1 MLWQDEPLSPS
12 SLPGAG
18 CPTQGPQTAPGASDG
33 TAAPGTPDLY
43 AVPSLPDKAP
53 GVYEVLGP
61 GTVLRRVVELALRTG
76 SDAGELTNMR
86 KAIVSKQPIAK
97 LEAALELHKCSDCAK
112 NIPLNDKRIC
122 DIYESVIGALC
133 IDGGIETARGFVLKT
148 VGEAVKSHPGYR
160 DYKSEVNERFSDYR
174 YCVVRESDGVVE
186 VELVAGGRT
195 VASGTGA
202 SKKQAEISC
211 AKNALEGLK
220 SV

>member
-1 MLWQDEPLSPS
+1 MNIERAEEITGYVFKDKSVIKAALTHPSVTALTGEPNYDRLEFLGDSILGAVVS
-12 SLPGAG
+12 ERLYSLYP
-18 CPTQGPQTAPGASDG
+18 
-33 TAAPGTPDLY
+33 
-43 AVPSLPDKAP
+43 
-53 GVYEVLGP
+53 
-61 GTVLRRVVELALRTG
+61 G

-133 IDGGIETARGFVLKT
+133 IDGSIETARGFVLKT

-202 SKKQAEISC
+202 SKKQAEINC
-211 AKNALEGLK
+211 AKNAIEGLK
-220 SV
+220 

>member
-1 MLWQDEPLSPS
+1 MNIERAEEITGYVFKDKSVIKAALTHPS
-12 SLPGAG
+12 VTALTGVPNYDRLEFLGDSILGAVVSERLYSLYP
-18 CPTQGPQTAPGASDG
+18 
-33 TAAPGTPDLY
+33 
-43 AVPSLPDKAP
+43 
-53 GVYEVLGP
+53 
-61 GTVLRRVVELALRTG
+61 G

-133 IDGGIETARGFVLKT
+133 IDGGIETARGFVLET

-174 YCVVRESDGVVE
+174 YCVVREADGVVE

-202 SKKQAEISC
+202 SKKQAEINC
-211 AKNALEGLK
+211 AKNAIEGLK
-220 SV
+220 

>member
-1 MLWQDEPLSPS
+1 MNIERAEEITGYVFKDKSVIKAALTHPS
-12 SLPGAG
+12 VTALTGVPNYDRLEFLGDSILGAVVSERLYSLYP
-18 CPTQGPQTAPGASDG
+18 
-33 TAAPGTPDLY
+33 
-43 AVPSLPDKAP
+43 
-53 GVYEVLGP
+53 
-61 GTVLRRVVELALRTG
+61 G

-174 YCVVRESDGVVE
+174 YCVVREADGVVE

-202 SKKQAEISC
+202 SKKQAEINC
-211 AKNALEGLK
+211 AKNAIEGLK
-220 SV
+220 

>member
-1 MLWQDEPLSPS
+1 MNIERAEEIT
-12 SLPGAG
+12 G
-18 CPTQGPQTAPGASDG
+18 
-33 TAAPGTPDLY
+33 Y
-43 AVPSLPDKAP
+43 VFKDKAVIKAALTHP
-53 GVYEVLGP
+53 SVTALTGVPNYDRLEFLGDSIL
-61 GTVLRRVVELALRTG
+61 GAVVSERLYSLYPG

-133 IDGGIETARGFVLKT
+133 IDGGIETARRFVLKT

-174 YCVVRESDGVVE
+174 YCVVREADGVVE

-202 SKKQAEISC
+202 SKKQAEINC
-211 AKNALEGLK
+211 AKNAIEGLK
-220 SV
+220 

>member
-1 MLWQDEPLSPS
+1 MNIERAEEIT
-12 SLPGAG
+12 G
-18 CPTQGPQTAPGASDG
+18 
-33 TAAPGTPDLY
+33 Y
-43 AVPSLPDKAP
+43 VFKDKAVIKAALTHP
-53 GVYEVLGP
+53 SVTALTGVPNYDRLEFLGDSIL
-61 GTVLRRVVELALRTG
+61 GAVVSERLYSLYPG

-160 DYKSEVNERFSDYR
+160 DYKAEVNERFSDYR
-174 YCVVRESDGVVE
+174 YCVVREADGVVE

-202 SKKQAEISC
+202 SKKQAEINC
-211 AKNALEGLK
+211 AKNAIEGLK
-220 SV
+220 

>member
-1 MLWQDEPLSPS
+1 MNIERAEEIT
-12 SLPGAG
+12 G
-18 CPTQGPQTAPGASDG
+18 
-33 TAAPGTPDLY
+33 Y
-43 AVPSLPDKAP
+43 VFKDKAVIKAALTHP
-53 GVYEVLGP
+53 SVTALTGVPNYDRLEFLGDSIL
-61 GTVLRRVVELALRTG
+61 GAVVSERLYSLYPG

-160 DYKSEVNERFSDYR
+160 DYKSEVNERFSDYH
-174 YCVVRESDGVVE
+174 YCVVREADGVVE

-202 SKKQAEISC
+202 SKKQAEINC
-211 AKNALEGLK
+211 AKNAIEGLK
-220 SV
+220 

>member
-1 MLWQDEPLSPS
+1 MNIERAEEITEYVFKDKSVIKAALTHPS
-12 SLPGAG
+12 VTALTGVPNYDRLEFLGDSILGAVVSERLYSLYP
-18 CPTQGPQTAPGASDG
+18 
-33 TAAPGTPDLY
+33 
-43 AVPSLPDKAP
+43 
-53 GVYEVLGP
+53 
-61 GTVLRRVVELALRTG
+61 G

-174 YCVVRESDGVVE
+174 YCVVREADGVVE

-202 SKKQAEISC
+202 SKKQAEINC
-211 AKNALEGLK
+211 AKNAIEGLK
-220 SV
+220 

>member
-1 MLWQDEPLSPS
+1 MNIERAEEIT
-12 SLPGAG
+12 G
-18 CPTQGPQTAPGASDG
+18 
-33 TAAPGTPDLY
+33 Y
-43 AVPSLPDKAP
+43 VFKDKAVIKAALTHP
-53 GVYEVLGP
+53 SVTALTGVPNYDRLEFLGDSIL
-61 GTVLRRVVELALRTG
+61 GAVVSERLYSLYPG

-174 YCVVRESDGVVE
+174 YCVVREADGVVE

-202 SKKQAEISC
+202 SKKQAEINC
-211 AKNALEGLK
+211 AKNAIEGLK
-220 SV
+220 

>member
-1 MLWQDEPLSPS
+1 MNIERAEEITGYMFKDKSVIKAALTHPS
-12 SLPGAG
+12 VTALTGVPNYDRLEFLGDSILGAVVSERLYSLYP
-18 CPTQGPQTAPGASDG
+18 
-33 TAAPGTPDLY
+33 
-43 AVPSLPDKAP
+43 
-53 GVYEVLGP
+53 
-61 GTVLRRVVELALRTG
+61 G

-174 YCVVRESDGVVE
+174 YCVVREADGVVE

-202 SKKQAEISC
+202 SKKQAEINC
-211 AKNALEGLK
+211 AKNAIEGLK
-220 SV
+220 

>member
-1 MLWQDEPLSPS
+1 MNIERAEEITGYVFKDKSVIKAALTHPS
-12 SLPGAG
+12 VTALTGAPNYDRLEFLGDSILGAVVSERLYSLYP
-18 CPTQGPQTAPGASDG
+18 
-33 TAAPGTPDLY
+33 
-43 AVPSLPDKAP
+43 V
-53 GVYEVLGP
+53 
-61 GTVLRRVVELALRTG
+61 

-174 YCVVRESDGVVE
+174 YCVVREADGVVE

-202 SKKQAEISC
+202 SKKQAEINC
-211 AKNALEGLK
+211 AKNAIEGLK
-220 SV
+220 

>member
-1 MLWQDEPLSPS
+1 MNIERAEEITGYVFKDKSVIKAALTHPS
-12 SLPGAG
+12 VTALTGAPNYDRLEFLGDSILGAVVSERLYSLYP
-18 CPTQGPQTAPGASDG
+18 
-33 TAAPGTPDLY
+33 
-43 AVPSLPDKAP
+43 
-53 GVYEVLGP
+53 
-61 GTVLRRVVELALRTG
+61 G

-202 SKKQAEISC
+202 SKKQAEINC
-211 AKNALEGLK
+211 TKNAIEGLK
-220 SV
+220 

>member
-1 MLWQDEPLSPS
+1 MNIERAEEIT
-12 SLPGAG
+12 G
-18 CPTQGPQTAPGASDG
+18 
-33 TAAPGTPDLY
+33 Y
-43 AVPSLPDKAP
+43 VFKDKAVIKAALTHP
-53 GVYEVLGP
+53 SVTALTGVPNYDRLEFLGDSIL
-61 GTVLRRVVELALRTG
+61 GAVVSERLYSLYPG

-148 VGEAVKSHPGYR
+148 VGKAVKSHPGYR

-174 YCVVRESDGVVE
+174 YCVVREADGVVE

-202 SKKQAEISC
+202 SKKQAEINC
-211 AKNALEGLK
+211 AKNAIEGLK
-220 SV
+220 

>member
-1 MLWQDEPLSPS
+1 MNIERAEEITGYVFKDKSVIKAALTHPS
-12 SLPGAG
+12 VTALTGAPNYDRLEFLGDSILGVVVSERLYSLYP
-18 CPTQGPQTAPGASDG
+18 
-33 TAAPGTPDLY
+33 
-43 AVPSLPDKAP
+43 
-53 GVYEVLGP
+53 
-61 GTVLRRVVELALRTG
+61 G

-174 YCVVRESDGVVE
+174 YCVVREADGVVE

-195 VASGTGA
+195 VASGTGS
-202 SKKQAEISC
+202 SKKQAEINC
-211 AKNALEGLK
+211 AKNAIEGLK
-220 SV
+220 QV

>member
-1 MLWQDEPLSPS
+1 MVSERLY
-12 SLPGAG
+12 SLYP
-18 CPTQGPQTAPGASDG
+18 
-33 TAAPGTPDLY
+33 
-43 AVPSLPDKAP
+43 
-53 GVYEVLGP
+53 
-61 GTVLRRVVELALRTG
+61 G

-174 YCVVRESDGVVE
+174 YCVVRESDGVGE

-202 SKKQAEISC
+202 SKKQAEINC
-211 AKNALEGLK
+211 AKNAIEGLK
-220 SV
+220 

>member
-1 MLWQDEPLSPS
+1 MNIERAEEITEYVFKDKSVIKAALTHPS
-12 SLPGAG
+12 VTALTGVPNYDRLEFLGDSILGAVVSERLYSLYP
-18 CPTQGPQTAPGASDG
+18 
-33 TAAPGTPDLY
+33 
-43 AVPSLPDKAP
+43 
-53 GVYEVLGP
+53 
-61 GTVLRRVVELALRTG
+61 G

-202 SKKQAEISC
+202 SKKQAEINC
-211 AKNALEGLK
+211 AKNAIEGLK
-220 SV
+220 

>member
-1 MLWQDEPLSPS
+1 MNIERAEEITGYVFKDKSVIKAALTHPS
-12 SLPGAG
+12 
-18 CPTQGPQTAPGASDG
+18 
-33 TAAPGTPDLY
+33 
-43 AVPSLPDKAP
+43 V
-53 GVYEVLGP
+53 
-61 GTVLRRVVELALRTG
+61 TVLTGAPNYDRLEFLGDSILGAVVSERLYSLYPG

-202 SKKQAEISC
+202 SKKQAEINC
-211 AKNALEGLK
+211 AKNAIEGLK
-220 SV
+220 

>member
-1 MLWQDEPLSPS
+1 MNIERAEEIT
-12 SLPGAG
+12 G
-18 CPTQGPQTAPGASDG
+18 
-33 TAAPGTPDLY
+33 Y
-43 AVPSLPDKAP
+43 VFKDKAVIKAALTHP
-53 GVYEVLGP
+53 SVTALTGVPNYDRLEFLGDSIL
-61 GTVLRRVVELALRTG
+61 GAVVSERLYSLYPG

-174 YCVVRESDGVVE
+174 YCVVREADGIVE

-202 SKKQAEISC
+202 SKKQAEINC
-211 AKNALEGLK
+211 AKNAIEGLK
-220 SV
+220 

>member
-1 MLWQDEPLSPS
+1 MNIERAEEIT
-12 SLPGAG
+12 G
-18 CPTQGPQTAPGASDG
+18 
-33 TAAPGTPDLY
+33 Y
-43 AVPSLPDKAP
+43 VFKDKAVIKAALTHP
-53 GVYEVLGP
+53 SVTALTGVPNYDRLEFLGDSIL
-61 GTVLRRVVELALRTG
+61 GAVVSERLYSLYPG

-202 SKKQAEISC
+202 SKKQAEINC
-211 AKNALEGLK
+211 AKNAIEGLK
-220 SV
+220 

>member
-1 MLWQDEPLSPS
+1 MNIERAEEIT
-12 SLPGAG
+12 G
-18 CPTQGPQTAPGASDG
+18 
-33 TAAPGTPDLY
+33 Y
-43 AVPSLPDKAP
+43 VFKDKAVIKAALTHP
-53 GVYEVLGP
+53 SVTALTGVPNYDRLEFLGDSIL
-61 GTVLRRVVELALRTG
+61 GAVVSERLYSLYPG

-174 YCVVRESDGVVE
+174 YCVVREADGVVE
-186 VELVAGGRT
+186 VELVAGGKT

-202 SKKQAEISC
+202 SKKQAEINC
-211 AKNALEGLK
+211 AKNAIEGLK
-220 SV
+220 